1 MPDQGGSDQPDRTRV
16 PALSVFWAFLR
27 LGLTSFGGPM
37 AHIGYFRRELAERR
51 RWLTTQSFDELAALC
66 QFLPGPASSQ
76 TGFAIGLRLAG
87 WRGGLAAF
95 VGFTAPSALLML
107 IAAAL
112 AVGNDPARIAP
123 LSHGLQLVAVSV
135 VGQAVIAM
143 ARTQLRDTLRWAIA
157 ALALILVLAVH
168 WPGATPAVILLAGVF
183 GAVMPTKSAQPV
195 SAPPSRGRNGAFI
208 AFALLLICLP
218 LAVRLIDSPEL
229 RIADGFY
236 RSGALVFGGG
246 HVVLPLLQA
255 ESAGWLPADRFL
267 AGYGFA
273 QALPGPLFAFAAYL
287 GALAGPH
294 PPDAW
299 LGLIALLSL
308 FLPGLLLVAAADPL
322 WVRLQASARAQGV
335 VRMASAAVVGV
346 LAAAWITPVASSALH
361 SPLDAAIAIGGLTAL
376 LWPATPILPV
386 IALVAL
392 AGMGVSLL
400 GA

>member
-1 MPDQGGSDQPDRTRV
+1 MPDQGGSDGPDRIRV
-16 PALSVFWAFLR
+16 PAVRVFWTFLQ
-27 LGLTSFGGPM
+27 LGLTSFGGPI

-76 TGFAIGLRLAG
+76 MGFAIGLRLAG

-95 VGFTAPSALLML
+95 LGFTAPSALLML
-107 IAAAL
+107 TAAAL
-112 AVGNDPARIAP
+112 AVGNDPAHIAP
-123 LSHGLQLVAVSV
+123 LSHGLQLVAVAV

-143 ARTQLRDTLRWAIA
+143 ARTQLRDALRWAIGA
-157 ALALILVLAVH
+157 FALILVLSVH
-168 WPGATPAVILLAGVF
+168 WPGAPPAVILLASIF
-183 GAVMPTKSAQPV
+183 GAVMPTKSVPIV
-195 SAPPSRGRNGAFI
+195 STPPARRRNGAFI

-218 LAVRLIDSPEL
+218 LGARLIDTPEL

-255 ESAGWLPADRFL
+255 ESASWLPADRFL

-308 FLPGLLLVAAADPL
+308 FLPGFLLVAAADPL
-322 WVRLQASARAQGV
+322 WARLRASARAQGV

-346 LAAAWITPVASSALH
+346 LAAAWITPVASSALS

-386 IALVAL
+386 IVLVAL